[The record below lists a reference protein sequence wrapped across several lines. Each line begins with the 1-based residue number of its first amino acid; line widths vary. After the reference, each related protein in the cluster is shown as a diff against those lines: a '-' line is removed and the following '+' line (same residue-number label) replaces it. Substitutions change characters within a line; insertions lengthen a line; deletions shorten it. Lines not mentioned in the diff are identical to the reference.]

1 MQHGGT
7 SGMKLLTLS
16 CAVLFA
22 LLFASAPHDC
32 AELETSAAH
41 VDHCQ
46 GCLFAASSYA
56 VLEKSS
62 STLPDYEFVC
72 PVAGEREP
80 GYPRLQVAQYRNR
93 APPLP

>member
-1 MQHGGT
+1 
-7 SGMKLLTLS
+7 MKLLTFTS
-16 CAVLFA
+16 VLVFA
-22 LLFASAPHDC
+22 LLFASDPHDC
-32 AELETSAAH
+32 AALETSAAH

-46 GCLFAASSYA
+46 GCLIAAASFA

-72 PVAGEREP
+72 PVAGEPEP
-80 GYPRLQVAQYRNR
+80 GYPRLQDAQHRNR